1 MRHASTDSMRKI
13 LMPGSSLGGAHHKSM
28 ASTHGAVVQ
37 NGAVGVEE
45 PGAVTDSEQ
54 VTQTPIRVEAT
65 STTIEVPAASRLWWN
80 FDLMCRSK
88 KVIPK
93 EWVLEKQST
102 ENERCDNITR
112 TCDFA
117 RHLGPH

>member
-1 MRHASTDSMRKI
+1 MRAPTPCEKYSC
-13 LMPGSSLGGAHHKSM
+13 LEAHWEEHTTSRWP
-28 ASTHGAVVQ
+28 APHGAVVQ

>member
-1 MRHASTDSMRKI
+1 MRSHLIQAAFRAPTLCEKYSC
-13 LMPGSSLGGAHHKSM
+13 LEAHWEEHTTSRWP
-28 ASTHGAVVQ
+28 ALHCAVVQ

-80 FDLMCRSK
+80 FDSMCRSK
-88 KVIPK
+88 KVIAK
-93 EWVLEKQST
+93 EWVGARKT
-102 ENERCDNITR
+102 KHRERKM
-112 TCDFA
+112 
-117 RHLGPH
+117 